1 MYKTSRSILN
11 LILISRHPSFEE
23 RSDVSRE
30 WWSEMERR
38 TFRNE
43 TSSPLFSFFGPSASS
58 SSFSFF
64 LRYNHFSLGLTCSS
78 VCFTSL
84 NGRIIDLE
92 SEKGSAGVNQLC
104 YVLKEEFFSKYFSL
118 VIDSFI
124 FLLIH

>member
-1 MYKTSRSILN
+1 
-11 LILISRHPSFEE
+11 
-23 RSDVSRE
+23 
-30 WWSEMERR
+30 MERR

-43 TSSPLFSFFGPSASS
+43 TSSPLFSFSGPSAS

-92 SEKGSAGVNQLC
+92 SEKGSAGVNQL
-104 YVLKEEFFSKYFSL
+104 YYILKEEFFSKYFSL
-118 VIDSFI
+118 VV
-124 FLLIH
+124 LIHSFFNSLTILVNKLLCEQVYIIFYYFVYKRS